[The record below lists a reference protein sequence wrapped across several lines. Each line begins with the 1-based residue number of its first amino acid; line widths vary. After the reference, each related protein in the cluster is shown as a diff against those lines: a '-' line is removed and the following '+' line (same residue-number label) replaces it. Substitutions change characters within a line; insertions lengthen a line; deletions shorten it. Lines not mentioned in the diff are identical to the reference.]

1 MGILSS
7 ADAAR
12 VTQMLAGMVNPARLA
27 FFTQTLN
34 CERCEPTAQILR
46 ELAALTDKII
56 IEEHNFLLKP
66 DLAAA
71 YGVDRVPARRFGVL
85 VTRPRRSDC
94 ARGDRSIHYS

>member
-85 VTRPRRSDC
+85 VTRPRRSAC
-94 ARGDRSIHYS
+94 APEYGSIHYS